1 MSDGPDPGIDAID
14 GQGAE
19 KCPVTRARGRVAE
32 ELERTREKHRALDRF
47 ESTVESIAVASPTRQ
62 VSTEGFAAA
71 QSAGSTGVRQVR
83 EAFEEHVRP
92 LSGDALE
99 TPETA
104 HEAIATEFS
113 RDVAVALATAE
124 SGGLPSRLKRAVLD
138 ESARRRGEMKLTAR
152 ALDGERESLDG
163 ARETLDGVRSWLDDR
178 DDVRLSTRD
187 FGTLVAWHDR
197 LDDHRTALDGVAE
210 RRQRYLDR
218 TTAADVTVAVS
229 HRTLVEY
236 LYAESPTTFPV
247 LDACASLA
255 GACTT
260 ARRNVREHL
269 TTRA

>member
-1 MSDGPDPGIDAID
+1 MSDGATGVAAVD
-14 GQGAE
+14 GRGAE
-19 KCPVTRARGRVAE
+19 TCPVARARGRVTE
-32 ELERTREKHRALDRF
+32 ELERTREKRRALDRF
-47 ESTVESIAVASPTRQ
+47 ESAVESIAVTSPTRQ
-62 VSTEGFAAA
+62 VTTEGFAAT
-71 QSAGSTGVRQVR
+71 QSSGTTGVRRVR

-99 TPETA
+99 TPETV

-152 ALDGERESLDG
+152 ALDGECESLDE
-163 ARETLDGVRSWLDDR
+163 ARETLDEVRAWLDER

-197 LDDHRTALDGVAE
+197 LDEHRAALDEVAE
-210 RRQRYLDR
+210 RRQQYLDR
-218 TTAADVTVAVS
+218 TTATDITVAVS

-236 LYAESPTTFPV
+236 LYAESPSTFPV

-255 GACTT
+255 ATCAT
-260 ARRNVREHL
+260 ARRNVRQHL
-269 TTRA
+269 TGRA